1 MTGNHLRKERD
12 RGEQWVTVTSKNI
25 KNKLA
30 SNVQG
35 GQHRDCRQRRE
46 VTKSLVE
53 SLVEHR
59 ERTFRGGRRGQI
71 IKQRY

>member
-1 MTGNHLRKERD
+1 MGNGDLE
-12 RGEQWVTVTSKNI
+12 EYI

-59 ERTFRGGRRGQI
+59 ERTFRGGRRG
-71 IKQRY
+71 